1 MPFQY
6 GVECSKNTTG
16 RQKGLEPMQ
25 QIRRFKQNKKTLKFE
40 RPLICNNTLAGA
52 EGFELWILGLGLNT
66 LLLGVVC
73 FV

>member
-1 MPFQY
+1 
-6 GVECSKNTTG
+6 
-16 RQKGLEPMQ
+16 MQ